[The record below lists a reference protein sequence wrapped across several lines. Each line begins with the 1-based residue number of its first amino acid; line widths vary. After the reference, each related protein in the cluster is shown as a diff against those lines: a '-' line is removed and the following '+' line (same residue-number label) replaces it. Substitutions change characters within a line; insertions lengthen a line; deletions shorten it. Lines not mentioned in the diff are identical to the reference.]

1 MTTAL
6 HLSHA
11 ERWDMAGIDGLQ
23 VAQLLFGDRVNQI
36 APFQSLE
43 TTVEID
49 SGSIPCS
56 ILRLCEGNFRI
67 VRQNTVRQNTVRQN
81 TVSQNTVSQNTI
93 NQSDCS
99 PLEQTLQQMQ
109 TQHRVWVK
117 RFDWL
122 SAIVMPESVGLTL
135 LPEIAKTKPPYRLPG
150 MAIDRAVP
158 ARIEGRSVLIWRHPV
173 LEQPAFELHTATKDI
188 ETIKI
193 CLGL

>member
-1 MTTAL
+1 MIAAL

-11 ERWDMAGIDGLQ
+11 ERWDIAGIDGLQ
-23 VAQLLFGDRVNQI
+23 VSRLLFGDRVNQI

-49 SGSIPCS
+49 SGSIPGS

-67 VRQNTVRQNTVRQN
+67 VCYHP
-81 TVSQNTVSQNTI
+81 VSSHHASQG
-93 NQSDCS
+93 DAF
-99 PLEQTLQQMQ
+99 PLEQSFQQMQ
-109 TQHRVWVK
+109 TQYRVWVK

-135 LPEIAKTKPPYRLPG
+135 LPEIATTKPPYRLQG

-158 ARIEGRSVLIWRHPV
+158 ARIAGRSVLIWRHPV